1 LTERNLG
8 WPVHGEVAGSCGG
21 EVAGENTERDKEA
34 KVVPRDHGEVVKFM
48 S

>member
-1 LTERNLG
+1 LTERHLG
-8 WPVHGEVAGSCGG
+8 WPVRGEVAGSRGG
-21 EVAGENTERDKEA
+21 EVVGETTERDGEA